1 MKIKSFL
8 ILYLIPLLIASAQK
22 ESGSSS
28 HTVVFYECSYLID
41 SSEITPR
48 ATTQM
53 ALMVGGERS
62 FFLED
67 NKYLYD
73 SLRTHYFSAGVSF
86 GEFQVLKD
94 KLPKYGHRFNFQVVK
109 QNDLATVYNWI
120 IPEEY
125 VYEKK
130 ISDFK
135 WEIQEDTKELNGIRV
150 QKAVASQWG
159 RTWEAWF
166 AEDIPIYDGPYVFGG
181 LPGLIVE
188 VGDTQGHYVFRLLK
202 IQNNL
207 KRSLEPYIVRKPIR
221 TTESDFIRTRRDF
234 HLNTTQKLSLG
245 NMVVNDRDIAKEV
258 NERFRREMNFM
269 ELEY

>member
-1 MKIKSFL
+1 MKKNLCFL
-8 ILYLIPLLIASAQK
+8 ILFTWSILSMAQNGSEGFSQSA
-22 ESGSSS
+22 
-28 HTVVFYECSYLID
+28 VFYELSYLID
-41 SSEITPR
+41 TSRSNVREKTR
-48 ATTQM
+48 
-53 ALMVGGERS
+53 MVLLLGDQRS
-62 FFLED
+62 LFLD
-67 NKYLYD
+67 DYKYLDD
-73 SLRTHYFSAGVSF
+73 SMTMHYSKSGISFS
-86 GEFQVLKD
+86 EFLTFRD
-94 KLPKYGHRFNFQVVK
+94 KLPKYGYRFDFQLIKYPDHVV
-109 QNDLATVYNWI
+109 VYNEI
-120 IPEEY
+120 IPNQY
-125 VYEKK
+125 YYEKK

-221 TTESDFIRTRRDF
+221 TSESDFIRTRREF
-234 HLNTTQKLSLG
+234 HLNASQKLSLG
-245 NMVVNDRDIAKEV
+245 NMVINDRDIAKEV

>member
-1 MKIKSFL
+1 MKIRSFL
-8 ILYLIPLLIASAQK
+8 VLFLIPMLSASGQK
-22 ESGSSS
+22 ESGPFS
-28 HTVVFYECSYLID
+28 HTGVFYEFSYLID
-41 SSEITPR
+41 TSRLTPR
-48 ATTQM
+48 ETTRM
-53 ALMVGGERS
+53 VLLMGDDRS
-62 FFLED
+62 LFVDDF
-67 NKYLYD
+67 KYLDD
-73 SLRTHYFSAGVSF
+73 SMATSYFRNGISFKEFIGLR
-86 GEFQVLKD
+86 E
-94 KLPKYGHRFNFQVVK
+94 KLPSYQYRFKFQLLKSDGLV
-109 QNDLATVYNWI
+109 TVYNI
-120 IPEEY
+120 VIPNEY

-135 WEIQEDTKELNGIRV
+135 WQIKEDTKELNGIRV

-188 VGDTQGHYVFRLLK
+188 VGDTQGHYVFKLLK